1 MHLERNAMSNPL
13 VFHHREFERDVRKI
27 LNKPEGQITDSDVS
41 VITQLDCT
49 NYTFDHNDI
58 NALKHFINLEKLS
71 IEINDADISFL
82 SSFPKLKGLDLICI
96 NSENE
101 MDLNVISCLR
111 DLEYLFVSGGDISDI
126 DFISTNALTGLT
138 KLTDLSFHEFGTV
151 DLSFLNQMPWIEE
164 FLCGYA
170 YEVLNIESI
179 GKLKNLES
187 LTLIDIEIDN
197 LDFLDSLPDTMSL
210 ELCGLELQNGIDMEK
225 LKRFSET
232 DIDEITVGGKRIV

>member
-1 MHLERNAMSNPL
+1 MSNSL
-13 VFHHREFERDVRKI
+13 VFHHREFERDVRKK

-41 VITQLDCT
+41 VITELVCT
-49 NYTFDHNDI
+49 NYTFKHEDLDT
-58 NALKHFINLEKLS
+58 LKCFINLEKLF
-71 IEINDADISFL
+71 IETIDSDLSFL
-82 SSFPKLKGLDLICI
+82 CSFRKLKELEVICI
-96 NSENE
+96 SSADEIDFSAFSE
-101 MDLNVISCLR
+101 LR
-111 DLEYLFVSGGDISDI
+111 NLECLFVSGGDISDI
-126 DFISTNALTGLT
+126 DFINTNALTGLK

-179 GKLKNLES
+179 GKLKKLES
-187 LTLIDIEIDN
+187 LTLIDIEIEN

-210 ELCGLELQNGIDMEK
+210 ELCGLEIQNGIDMEK